1 MLVIRRL
8 KQEIR
13 DLNEEVRLLKE
24 KNGEE
29 HREALTPDEV
39 GRLQKQVRG
48 RGRITSWAGHVYWG
62 LEPVAK
68 RRVPAALFLGVWWEE
83 RGRKAQAGVQAM
95 SLSCGLMNLVCVSK
109 SIPVPPPSPICT
121 DTDAVPCLCPLAL
134 PDRGLL
140 LRHVLRGGAQPGRQ
154 HALHPRRV

>member
-48 RGRITSWAGHVYWG
+48 GGRITSWAGHVY
-62 LEPVAK
+62 
-68 RRVPAALFLGVWWEE
+68 
-83 RGRKAQAGVQAM
+83 
-95 SLSCGLMNLVCVSK
+95 
-109 SIPVPPPSPICT
+109 
-121 DTDAVPCLCPLAL
+121 
-134 PDRGLL
+134 
-140 LRHVLRGGAQPGRQ
+140 
-154 HALHPRRV
+154 